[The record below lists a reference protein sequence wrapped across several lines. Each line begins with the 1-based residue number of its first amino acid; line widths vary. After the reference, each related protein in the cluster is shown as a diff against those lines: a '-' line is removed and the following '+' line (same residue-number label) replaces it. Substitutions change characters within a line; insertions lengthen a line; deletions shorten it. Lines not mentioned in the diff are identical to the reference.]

1 MGGFSLPSTSFL
13 SSSSP
18 PCGRSSRALG
28 RGLTFLLIGTFLL
41 GFVHFV
47 KAETQKTPEVGSRDG
62 NVAFFRTQTL
72 EEGPLANEAGA
83 PTTRMNKEEGDRGV
97 EEESLSRGFW
107 PAFLNSLSMILV
119 TELGD
124 KTFFIAA
131 VLAMRYD
138 RLLIFGGAISAL
150 IIMTILSAAIGN
162 VLPNVLPRIYTHYAS
177 ALLFLY
183 FGIKLIV
190 EARGMEGSGPSD
202 ELQEVEEELIH
213 KKEGRASPH
222 TLEMTQLENGN
233 GESHAQGSGGFEGG
247 REGGKE
253 GGERKGASPAGGAH
267 GRMGSYAQGEGKA
280 KGNAATKVFT
290 QALTLTFLAEW
301 GDRSQIATIALAA
314 AKDPYGVTAGG
325 ILGHSLCTGLA
336 VLGGRMLAAR
346 ISEKTVASTGG
357 VLFLVFCAHSLIV
370 GP

>member
-1 MGGFSLPSTSFL
+1 MGMLDGAAASSPRLARAAPSHLLVFHNMPPSCPAVELPSVSKMSSSQATTIPRRRVLTRIPSMGGFSLPSTSFL

-47 KAETQKTPEVGSRDG
+47 KAETQETPEVGSRDG

-72 EEGPLANEAGA
+72 EEGPLAKEAGA

-138 RLLIFGGAISAL
+138 RLLIFGGAIC
-150 IIMTILSAAIGN
+150 
-162 VLPNVLPRIYTHYAS
+162 
-177 ALLFLY
+177 
-183 FGIKLIV
+183 
-190 EARGMEGSGPSD
+190 
-202 ELQEVEEELIH
+202 
-213 KKEGRASPH
+213 
-222 TLEMTQLENGN
+222 
-233 GESHAQGSGGFEGG
+233 EGG
-247 REGGKE
+247 
-253 GGERKGASPAGGAH
+253 
-267 GRMGSYAQGEGKA
+267 
-280 KGNAATKVFT
+280 
-290 QALTLTFLAEW
+290 
-301 GDRSQIATIALAA
+301 
-314 AKDPYGVTAGG
+314 
-325 ILGHSLCTGLA
+325 
-336 VLGGRMLAAR
+336 GGR
-346 ISEKTVASTGG
+346 
-357 VLFLVFCAHSLIV
+357 
-370 GP
+370 